1 MARSFKVK
9 RAVAAVAVAT
19 ALFFL
24 CPPSSWASPS
34 VEGLPSWLR
43 ESAERA
49 STAVWSE
56 LDNKGLSHDAMADT
70 FALVMGRI
78 FSGYQVELIWRDS
91 DPVLKMT
98 AKDPSHWVVEM
109 IYPEVPEPPISWL
122 REDGE
127 KVASLLGSHLSSIP
141 YQALSWGDEALRSLV
156 SDSLSLHLPGWKGSV
171 VVRLKEDISVIELSV
186 YPSPPL
192 ILATYPSIYSGT
204 LPNLLREGLRESLIK
219 DMVPL
224 LGLPVPWVEKHEVQ
238 VNRWAVAALERR
250 NTVINS
256 NALVSLSITPGEIA
270 RVEGTVDSRRYVLR
284 AWLSAQAGG
293 GGRSP
298 EFGLHLGRIV
308 QVFPNWDWELYGEG
322 ILELE
327 DWNLESR
334 WGLRWAIDGP
344 LWLGAE
350 YVAPDN
356 RLWYRLWLEGNV
368 KGPYL
373 WWRYSEDRDNQG
385 ALGYRLNQTI
395 SLELHYDD
403 RYDDR
408 WSIRAVGDL

>member
-1 MARSFKVK
+1 M
-9 RAVAAVAVAT
+9 AAVAVAI

-34 VEGLPSWLR
+34 VEGLPLWLR

-56 LDNKGLSHDAMADT
+56 LENKGLSNEPMGDT

-78 FSGYQVELIWRDS
+78 FSGYQVELIWRDL

-98 AKDPSHWVVEM
+98 AKDPSRWIVEM
-109 IYPEVPEPPISWL
+109 IYPEIPEPPLSWL
-122 REDGE
+122 KEDGE
-127 KVASLLGSHLSSIP
+127 KVASLLASHLSSVP

-156 SDSLSLHLPGWKGSV
+156 SDSLSLYLPGWKGSV

-219 DMVPL
+219 DMAPL
-224 LGLPVPWVEKHEVQ
+224 LGLPVPWVERRMEQ
-238 VNRWAVAALERR
+238 VNRWAVATLERR

-256 NALVSLSITPGEIA
+256 NAQVSLSIIPGEIA
-270 RVEGTVDSRRYVLR
+270 KVEGTVDSRRYVLR
-284 AWLSAQAGG
+284 AWLSAQAGA

-322 ILELE
+322 ILDLE

-334 WGLRWAIDGP
+334 WGLRWSIDGP